1 MVKRNMNNSNSTTA
15 VSLLWGAALAL
26 SGCAQILSLHDYEA
40 TVQPDAGTAPARDAA
55 ADADA
60 RADAGSGPRIR
71 IVEPAS
77 EGIANVPDDGLV
89 TMKFETTGFTLMAA
103 GACGG
108 APNCGH
114 AHVKIDGDDCDDTA
128 RGKAANIRITSAD
141 PVKLNMAYC
150 KRGPLGVKT
159 ISVELVTDDR
169 AALSPPVKDTIRVN
183 FVRGR
188 VRILDPL
195 DEQIV
200 VLPATNV
207 AFLTFAVSGYAIKPA
222 GECRGMADCGHA
234 HITIDGT
241 DCNNI
246 AAGKAY
252 NIAAKTTEP
261 QQMDLNLCKGGPT
274 GTKVVAIELT
284 TDGHAPLSPREFYK
298 TTVNFVHAE

>member
-1 MVKRNMNNSNSTTA
+1 MNNGNSTTS
-15 VSLLWGAALAL
+15 VSLLCAAALSL
-26 SGCAQILSLHDYEA
+26 SGCAQTLSLYDYEA
-40 TVQPDAGTAPARDAA
+40 IVPPDAGTAPARDAA
-55 ADADA
+55 ADPDA
-60 RADAGSGPRIR
+60 RGDAGTGPSIR
-71 IVEPAS
+71 IVEPVDD
-77 EGIANVPDDGLV
+77 GIANVTDNGLV
-89 TMKFETTGFTLMAA
+89 TMKFETTGFTLKPASE
-103 GACGG
+103 CGG
-108 APNCGH
+108 APNCGQ
-114 AHVKIDGDDCDDTA
+114 AHVKIDGDDCDDKA
-128 RGKAANIRITSAD
+128 GGKANNINITSAD
-141 PVKLNMAYC
+141 PVKLNMGYC
-150 KRGPLGVKT
+150 KLGPVGVKT
-159 ISVELVTDDR
+159 IRVELVTADR
-169 AALSPPVKDTIRVN
+169 APLSPPVKDTIRVN

-200 VLPATNV
+200 VMPATNI
-207 AFLTFAVSGYAIKPA
+207 AFLTFAVSGYTIKTA
-222 GECRGMADCGHA
+222 GECRGMPDCGHA

-252 NIAAKTTEP
+252 NISAKTTEP